1 MVMTIILLPCQS
13 IEAGSLSEVFYG
25 GGPIRSMTNLDDGT
39 IVGGRSTGH
48 SIQILSSSNQ
58 GKTWAQIGTVANNE
72 NISYGDIMLLA
83 VPNSSKVFCAFREKN
98 AENKY
103 AVTVCRSDDNGVNW
117 VYDSTVIGGCTQFV
131 GAPWLFLAE
140 NGDLQCYYDS
150 EPLATENGVNGAQWI
165 AMQGKDGLTGGW
177 NKYGVVAA
185 SRDKNAA
192 KFIRDG
198 MASVVGLGNNR
209 IMVVTEGIEDTQS
222 GGVYSNVVRA
232 IQSFD
237 GGRTWDYN
245 GRRIVY
251 QCEKDAA
258 SGKRYNAYCPM
269 AIRVGGGP
277 VGVIFCTDEDFG
289 GTPDA
294 SNAAVTE
301 RRTHIKYV
309 RTLENFE
316 TWGGKETVWSDGNQ
330 AYAPG
335 MIETASNEILISID
349 HFSGHQRFI
358 KYDVLNNNENPF
370 DGDNIALNKTATASS
385 IEDNNAQMAASKA
398 VDGDAATRW
407 SSDSLDNQ
415 YITVDLGNTYSLNG
429 VRLLWEAAYAT
440 NYHVDL
446 STDGTNWTTAYT
458 DSSAD
463 GGTDNI
469 SLSNPVARYIRVYG
483 VNRATVYGIS
493 LYEVQAYGTLYNGGG
508 NEGGGGNSGNT
519 GGYDVT
525 YGVGEYT
532 NSFPSGATVS
542 QITGSSNFFGDFSTV
557 PFTLNGTWYNT
568 YPAGALVY
576 YNGAF
581 YENYVAGSSAWGDGW
596 EPDVHPN
603 WHQIYLIDESQ
614 PSTVAATG
622 IDLYKNGTKV
632 TSGASETV
640 SDSAAAITFTAA
652 VTPDNA
658 TNKGYTLSVNN
669 SSVASVNGDRV
680 VVTPANATADT
691 SVTITATSADGGFT
705 ASYTVNIDYTEPV
718 VTVPDAYV
726 FKVGDNNAYWTTYDY
741 RFQTDVP
748 CQFVGGVTYVPFRVI
763 ANAAGAKSI
772 NYNSAA
778 GTIVITNSYDMTFN
792 LTMDS
797 KTCTVTAGGQTSTS
811 TLNAAP
817 TFIDGACCLPIRDVS
832 NITFAS
838 VAYVEQGA
846 DGYVIVSASA
856 LDSDQ
861 AAQCIAA
868 YNA

>member
-1 MVMTIILLPCQS
+1 MKKILSICLAMVMTIILLPCQS

-58 GKTWAQIGTVANNE
+58 GKTWEQIGTVANNK
-72 NISYGDIMLLA
+72 NINYGDIMLLA

-150 EPLATENGVNGAQWI
+150 EPLATANGVNGAQWI
-165 AMQGKDGLTGGW
+165 AMQGKDGLTGEW

-237 GGRTWDYN
+237 GGRTWDYD

-277 VGVIFCTDEDFG
+277 VGVVFCTDEDFG

-294 SNAAVTE
+294 SNAVVTE

-349 HFSGHQRFI
+349 HFSGHQRFL
-358 KYDVLNNNENPF
+358 KYDVLNNNEDPIRTIEGGIEINGYQISTTVEGVRTIYSVDSKIDGKRVVRSGLLYGLADYVQGKELIADTDYYYIGEFESSNKGEFAQTVADSDIATSYAMTMKF
-370 DGDNIALNKTATASS
+370 DVMTASLFKADWCVRAFAQLEDGSYVYSKADTYVIYNIADVLYQGRLMLN
-385 IEDNNAQMAASKA
+385 
-398 VDGDAATRW
+398 R
-407 SSDSLDNQ
+407 
-415 YITVDLGNTYSLNG
+415 
-429 VRLLWEAAYAT
+429 
-440 NYHVDL
+440 
-446 STDGTNWTTAYT
+446 
-458 DSSAD
+458 
-463 GGTDNI
+463 
-469 SLSNPVARYIRVYG
+469 
-483 VNRATVYGIS
+483 NRHEY
-493 LYEVQAYGTLYNGGG
+493 LYNQIL
-508 NEGGGGNSGNT
+508 
-519 GGYDVT
+519 
-525 YGVGEYT
+525 
-532 NSFPSGATVS
+532 TVVKP
-542 QITGSSNFFGDFSTV
+542 D
-557 PFTLNGTWYNT
+557 
-568 YPAGALVY
+568 
-576 YNGAF
+576 
-581 YENYVAGSSAWGDGW
+581 YE
-596 EPDVHPN
+596 
-603 WHQIYLIDESQ
+603 Q
-614 PSTVAATG
+614 
-622 IDLYKNGTKV
+622 
-632 TSGASETV
+632 
-640 SDSAAAITFTAA
+640 
-652 VTPDNA
+652 
-658 TNKGYTLSVNN
+658 
-669 SSVASVNGDRV
+669 
-680 VVTPANATADT
+680 
-691 SVTITATSADGGFT
+691 
-705 ASYTVNIDYTEPV
+705 
-718 VTVPDAYV
+718 
-726 FKVGDNNAYWTTYDY
+726 
-741 RFQTDVP
+741 
-748 CQFVGGVTYVPFRVI
+748 
-763 ANAAGAKSI
+763 
-772 NYNSAA
+772 
-778 GTIVITNSYDMTFN
+778 
-792 LTMDS
+792 
-797 KTCTVTAGGQTSTS
+797 
-811 TLNAAP
+811 
-817 TFIDGACCLPIRDVS
+817 
-832 NITFAS
+832 
-838 VAYVEQGA
+838 VAYE
-846 DGYVIVSASA
+846 
-856 LDSDQ
+856 
-861 AAQCIAA
+861 
-868 YNA
+868 